1 MTDTT
6 VLYLVSQ
13 MLMVGLKV
21 CGPILI
27 TTLVVG
33 VAISIVQAATQ
44 VQEMTLT
51 FVPKIIAVGAIMA
64 FLGPWMIHT
73 LVDFTTQL
81 FGDLA
86 KFAH

>member
-6 VLYLVSQ
+6 VLHLVSQ
-13 MLMVGLKV
+13 MLLVGLKV
-21 CGPILI
+21 CGPILV

-33 VAISIVQAATQ
+33 VAISVLQAATQ

-51 FVPKIIAVGAIMA
+51 FVPKIIAVGAVVA

-73 LVDFTTQL
+73 MVDFTSRL
-81 FGDLA
+81 FTDLA
-86 KFAH
+86 RFAH